1 VRPAQESAAKRTGM
15 SNRKMGNA
23 HLKWALSEAVCLMLR
38 SCPEAKA
45 FVAQTERTH
54 GTAKALAILAA
65 KLGRAVSV
73 MLRRGEPFNAEVF
86 MRH

>member
-1 VRPAQESAAKRTGM
+1 MRPAKESAGKRTGM
-15 SNRKMGNA
+15 SNRKMGHA

-38 SCPEAKA
+38 SGPEAKA

-65 KLGRAVSV
+65 KLGPAVDV
-73 MLRRGEPFNAEVF
+73 MLRRASPST
-86 MRH
+86 RRCS